1 MNRILTF
8 WIIAAISGFC
18 VAEPVTKTRLAAL
31 HPRDGLVVTDV
42 DMSGMLSTND
52 VCNIV
57 TNEVADGW
65 KITADNPDI
74 SLDGWYV
81 ELGYVMQMPA
91 MIRHPRWYIKC
102 DGLTYLKTNAFLED
116 ATVLESEAERAIDSN
131 KNGVF
136 DEGEEIITFNVRAE
150 KVSRNALG
158 LATLKDIEGAVTVDK
173 YSTNSVYFI
182 DDDVPTMKLFT
193 SYTRS
198 PYWANRM
205 SAIEIGDRNQVLKTF
220 YAQVDGNLAVNTPAN
235 IRFMSTLD
243 RNSAY
248 DQGKSLTLQD
258 YLDAFNPVL
267 VPETLKMFQTNRAD
281 FSVGDMRVHETLT
294 VANKED
300 STIFSVTEQEANF
313 MNSLVVKPA
322 VGPFLYYEG
331 AKNDEGVVT
340 NYYGFAKTNAEVE
353 VNGNIHVSD
362 SIGVSSN
369 VFVWGNLIIN
379 GWDKIYVK
387 RGQETDVNAYHGFRE
402 SLGAYFEKL
411 AAPIIA
417 ATNEYANGEVFYD
430 LGTRNSDNTDH
441 SKPVYWHYF
450 PIPDELKNDGM
461 GYGWALR
468 DKCNFRVTANAIPSY
483 NYAAAKIEL
492 FIKLGLD
499 RPFTSNRI
507 VFDSTGV
514 AATNYVNLGT
524 YNFKGMAG
532 DTGVDGTFETLYSN
546 VEPIERTE
554 AVLRTE
560 TYEYENWIWDE
571 EFGDYILDPDQPYIT
586 ETYEWWDEYTFDM
599 VWQILPGT
607 CVEFDLKRVGET
619 AMRVNV
625 QQIYKTQPYTGN

>member
-1 MNRILTF
+1 MQIRHK
-8 WIIAAISGFC
+8 IAVLGMAMGIAISGIG
-18 VAEPVTKTRLAAL
+18 AELPEGVTHFGDIDINAL
-31 HPRDGLVVTDV
+31 
-42 DMSGMLSTND
+42 
-52 VCNIV
+52 I
-57 TNEVADGW
+57 
-65 KITADNPDI
+65 
-74 SLDGWYV
+74 
-81 ELGYVMQMPA
+81 Q
-91 MIRHPRWYIKC
+91 
-102 DGLTYLKTNAFLED
+102 TNAAREIQKSIDTL
-116 ATVLESEAERAIDSN
+116 TEAIPN
-131 KNGVF
+131 MVK
-136 DEGEEIITFNVRAE
+136 EGI
-150 KVSRNALG
+150 SS
-158 LATLKDIEGAVTVDK
+158 ATLKVENQNVYTYVTTNATIVSTKENLGPTLGAASGGVAFD
-173 YSTNSVYFI
+173 YYETNSVYFI
-182 DDDVPTMKLFT
+182 DDVVPTLKFFA
-193 SYTRS
+193 
-198 PYWANRM
+198 PYRRQALWPNQITAV
-205 SAIEIGDRNQVLKTF
+205 EIGDETQVLRTHF
-220 YAQVDGNLAVNTPAN
+220 MQVDGNLAVKNPSN
-235 IRFMSTLD
+235 IKFMSTLD
-243 RNSAY
+243 RNAPY
-248 DQGKSLTLQD
+248 DQGRSLTLQD
-258 YLDAFNPVL
+258 YLDAFNPVF
-267 VPETLKMFQTNRAD
+267 VPETLKMFQTNRSD
-281 FSVGDMRVHETLT
+281 YSVGTMTVHNDLS
-294 VANKED
+294 VKNKED
-300 STIFSVTEQEANF
+300 GTIFSVTEQEANF
-313 MNSLVVKPA
+313 MDSLVVKPD

-340 NYYGFAKTNAEVE
+340 NYYGFAKTNAEIN
-353 VNGNIHVSD
+353 VNGNMHVSD

-387 RGQETDVNAYHGFRE
+387 QGKETDVNAYQGFKQ
-402 SLGAYFEKL
+402 SLGAYFEEL

-450 PIPDELKNDGM
+450 PVPDEIKNDGM

-492 FIKLGLD
+492 FIRLGLD
-499 RPFTSNRI
+499 RPFTSNKI

-532 DTGVDGTFETLYSN
+532 DTGLDGTFETVYSN

-560 TYEYENWIWDE
+560 TYKYENWIWDE
-571 EFGDYILDPDQPYIT
+571 ELGDYILDPDQPYIT